1 MIHTFCEQARGGR
14 VLKVDRLQISSPV
27 APRSSHLVIYYV
39 SQDSIR
45 SPGQVSTGIYRYLQ
59 VSSRLVEVSSRLVE
73 YTALL
78 IETTSILS
86 RVR

>member
-1 MIHTFCEQARGGR
+1 MLAISRET
-14 VLKVDRLQISSPV
+14 KVEFFLN
-27 APRSSHLVIYYV
+27 ASSHLVIYYV